1 MLLDK
6 EFDAV
11 ILANGKYPEH
21 EIPVRLLRNAKY
33 LLCCDGAVVKH
44 LGKGRVPDAVVGDL
58 DSLPMEVKSVFAN
71 KLHHFPDQNSNDLT
85 KSIKFCQERG
95 FKSVAIVGATGL
107 REDHTI
113 GNIALLVGYAQ
124 QGMDVVMVTD
134 TGLFLPMLN
143 SGMVRSFEGQQVS
156 IFSFCSETRI
166 TTHNLQYPIED
177 MPLNMWWQG
186 TLNESLGDYF
196 GLEFTPGPV
205 AVYLLFKDCR

>member
-166 TTHNLQYPIED
+166 TTHNLQYPIEN

-196 GLEFTPGPV
+196 GLEFTPGPL